1 MKAIRFC
8 VLGLLLVQSVRSAC
22 GSTSAAPRVGAPAP
36 PLQVAS
42 WLKGTPVSSFLPGRV
57 YVIDIWAPWCGPCLG
72 GMKHLT
78 ELQHRDRA
86 RGLRVIGVTGPDDY
100 GSTLAKARKVLAD
113 KKNDVD
119 YSVGWD
125 QGRRFYGAWMALEAS
140 AGWPWCFVVD
150 RAGRIAY
157 IGHPEKLD
165 AVLEQVLAGTF
176 DLKAAAERYA
186 RRADAL
192 EKAAV
197 FDRAYV
203 AAEWPKAEGLYREIL
218 EVDEGVAAGLAAH
231 EYKIL
236 AYRMK
241 DAKRAAE
248 YGRLALATF
257 LHDDRGM
264 LTRLAEMILDP
275 KLEIAPRDLD
285 LAGRCAERA
294 DVLADGQDSHTAAT
308 LARVFYAQG
317 NREKAIEVQRRAV
330 RTADPGDRGE
340 LQKTLDSYAAT
351 RG

>member
-1 MKAIRFC
+1 MKPIRVC
-8 VLGLLLVQSVRSAC
+8 VLGLLLAQSARAAC
-22 GSTSAAPRVGAPAP
+22 GSTVVAPHVGDPAPA
-36 PLQVAS
+36 LQIAS
-42 WLKGTPVSSFLPGRV
+42 WLKGEPVLSFIPGRV

-78 ELQHRDRA
+78 ELQHRDRK

-100 GSTLAKARKVLAD
+100 GSTLAAARKVLAE

-125 QGRRFYGAWMALEAS
+125 EGRRFYSAWMALEAS

-197 FDRAYV
+197 FDRAYA
-203 AAEWPKAEGLYREIL
+203 AAEWPKAEELYRDIL
-218 EVDEGVAAGLAAH
+218 GVDEGVAAGLAAH

-241 DAKRAAE
+241 DANRAAE
-248 YGRLALATF
+248 YGRRALATF

-275 KLEIAPRDLD
+275 KLEIEPRDLD
-285 LAGRCAERA
+285 LAGRCAQRA
-294 DVLADGQDSHTAAT
+294 DVLAHGKDPHAAAT
-308 LARVFYAQG
+308 LARVYFAQG
-317 NREKAIEVQRRAV
+317 NRERAIEEQRRAV
-330 RTADPGDRGE
+330 RLADPDDRGE
-340 LQKTLDSYAAT
+340 LQKTLDSYAAA